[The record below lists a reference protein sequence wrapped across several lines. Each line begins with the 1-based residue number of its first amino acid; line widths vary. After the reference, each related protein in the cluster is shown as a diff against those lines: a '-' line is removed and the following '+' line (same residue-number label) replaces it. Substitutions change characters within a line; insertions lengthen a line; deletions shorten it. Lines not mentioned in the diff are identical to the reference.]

1 MEPDFQSFA
10 NAWLDGDP
18 RSQGMAD
25 ISPEVRQRIA
35 TRIAEALERRRRE
48 VAARQEDAECLVVT
62 VPEESLSETG
72 LEASVLS
79 QLEEI
84 VQDHLKKISEE

>member
-10 NAWLDGDP
+10 HAWLDGDP
-18 RSQGMAD
+18 RSQGMAQA
-25 ISPEVRQRIA
+25 SPEVRQRIA

-62 VPEESLSETG
+62 VPEESLSEAG
-72 LEASVLS
+72 LEPSVLS

-84 VQDHLKKISEE
+84 VQQHLDKVAEE